1 MGFFKSVGRAFK
13 KAASYVKEK
22 VSDGLK
28 WAREKATQ
36 ACDWVVEKGEQFI
49 DNVKE
54 VYHKVKPFLQAVR
67 PWIDKIATTVG
78 LKFPWIGAALF
89 GVGKVIDGLLAL
101 ENSPVA
107 KAVEKSLRSVIKFS
121 KFIKERYLTP
131 QEVEEAKENQINLQ
145 KAETFTKTVEQQKS
159 VQFAQML
166 NNYGLVKVELRDT
179 LEMGVADFQHYLRLR
194 ATQKLLDEADQ
205 KLTTAQN
212 LDDISSDDVFL
223 IQIAQQLIANAE
235 LSEQDSLKLD
245 EIVQLRFGKSLIPF
259 VFEELLVVWVD
270 KQLSLEQQWKQVSAE
285 LAQDRVA
292 KTRLEV
298 AKKVS
303 DLTSEEANTYQTLLN
318 KLVGLET
325 KLKRVDKERRS
336 MKNYVYAAEGFMQIL
351 EKDDAT
357 LEAEDKDYLIDDS
370 AEIASIIMRVAEH
383 NTDWDTLT
391 EDEKS
396 LIIDYANIFEKEG
409 KIRAEQLKQ
418 QIEVAA

>member
-1 MGFFKSVGRAFK
+1 MFGFIKKTVK

-28 WAREKATQ
+28 WAREKVTQ
-36 ACDWVVEKGEQFI
+36 ACDWVVEKGEKFI

-54 VYHKVKPFLQAVR
+54 VYRKVKPFLQAVR

-107 KAVEKSLRSVIKFS
+107 KAVEKSLRSVIKFA
-121 KFIKERYLTP
+121 KFIKERYLTL
-131 QEVEEAKENQINLQ
+131 QEVEEAKENQVNLQ
-145 KAETFTKTVEQQKS
+145 KAENLAKTVEQKSS

-245 EIVQLRFGKSLIPF
+245 EIVQRRFGKSLIPF

-292 KTRLEV
+292 KTRLDV

-409 KIRAEQLKQ
+409 KMRAEQLKQ